1 MSKIKLYAKIILDNG
16 NVKGSDKSPVSQA
29 MEYKNKGA
37 DGVILVDKSTNDVQH
52 DANISAMIDI
62 KNNMDIDFV
71 VDGSVKRLEDIKKYF
86 YAGASLIFKDEIETS
101 VLDEGEKRFGVERF
115 VTGSDILEYT
125 YEEDEDFFAIKNELK
140 AEGKDVCVFD
150 AKIDFSELKTDD
162 KGLVPVIVQDYK
174 TEKVLMLAYMN
185 KDAFTNT
192 VETGKMTYFSRSR
205 DEQWVKGETSGHFQ
219 YVKELT
225 ADCDKDTL
233 LAKVYQVGVAC
244 HTGAESCFFNDVI
257 ESDIDL
263 QNPIKVFEDVYNV
276 ILDRKE
282 NPKEGSYTNYLF
294 DKGMDKILKK
304 VGEEATEIVIAAKN
318 PNAQEIKYEIS
329 DFLYHI
335 MVLMVEKGVTWED
348 ITEELSRR

>member
-1 MSKIKLYAKIILDNG
+1 MSKIKLYSKIILDNG

-29 MEYKNKGA
+29 IELKNKGA
-37 DGVILVDKSTNDVQH
+37 DGVYIVDKSTSDAEH

-62 KNNMDIDFV
+62 KNNFDIDFV
-71 VDGSVKRLEDIKKYF
+71 VDGTVNRLEDIKKYF
-86 YAGASLIFKDEIETS
+86 YAGASLIVKDEINTD
-101 VLDEGEKRFGVERF
+101 VLEEGEKRFGVERF
-115 VTGSDILEYT
+115 VTASDILEYT
-125 YEEDEDFFAIKNELK
+125 FDEDTDFYAKKLELK
-140 AEGKDVCVFD
+140 AEGKDVCIFD
-150 AKIDFSELKTDD
+150 AKIDFSELKTNDQ
-162 KGLVPVIVQDYK
+162 GLVPVVVQDYK

-185 KDAFTNT
+185 EDAFNNT
-192 VETGKMTYFSRSR
+192 ISTGKMTYYSRSR

-219 YVKELT
+219 YVKELY

-244 HTGAESCFFNDVI
+244 HTGAESCFFNDII
-257 ESDIDL
+257 ESEIDNT
-263 QNPIKVFEDVYNV
+263 NPMKVFEEVYNV

-294 DKGMDKILKK
+294 DKGIDKILKK

-318 PNAQEIKYEIS
+318 PDAQEMKYEIS
-329 DFLYHI
+329 DFLYHV
-335 MVLMVEKGVTWED
+335 MVLMAERGVTWED